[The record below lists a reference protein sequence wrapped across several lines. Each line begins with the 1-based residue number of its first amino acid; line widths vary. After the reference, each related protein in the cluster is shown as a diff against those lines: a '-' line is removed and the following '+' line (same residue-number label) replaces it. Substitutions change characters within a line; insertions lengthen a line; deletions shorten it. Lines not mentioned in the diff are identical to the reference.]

1 MSPTVFRFRKYRFF
15 FFSREEDRMHVHVSS
30 PQGEAK
36 FWIEPVIVLAYHY
49 DLERKDLKEIQ
60 KIIEV
65 HKDEIKK
72 AWQRHFKS

>member
-1 MSPTVFRFRKYRFF
+1 
-15 FFSREEDRMHVHVSS
+15 MHIHVSS

-36 FWIEPVIVLAYHY
+36 FWIEPVIALAYHY

-65 HKDEIKK
+65 HKDEIKE